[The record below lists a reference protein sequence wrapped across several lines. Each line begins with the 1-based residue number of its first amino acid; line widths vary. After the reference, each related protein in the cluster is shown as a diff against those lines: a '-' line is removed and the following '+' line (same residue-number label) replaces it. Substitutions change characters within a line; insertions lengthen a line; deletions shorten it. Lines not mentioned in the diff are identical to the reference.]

1 MAIAISAA
9 APLFASARR
18 VWRSASRFASRS
30 LPVAGR
36 SPPRLALA
44 IVALLISFG
53 NFNTTLMLVG
63 PDPPLTI
70 TMYDRLRE
78 GSPPVINAVS
88 LFLMIGSGLLGLIS
102 VMAQRDRTAE
112 KPA

>member
-1 MAIAISAA
+1 
-9 APLFASARR
+9 
-18 VWRSASRFASRS
+18 
-30 LPVAGR
+30 
-36 SPPRLALA
+36 
-44 IVALLISFG
+44 
-53 NFNTTLMLVG
+53 
-63 PDPPLTI
+63 
-70 TMYDRLRE
+70 MYDRLRE